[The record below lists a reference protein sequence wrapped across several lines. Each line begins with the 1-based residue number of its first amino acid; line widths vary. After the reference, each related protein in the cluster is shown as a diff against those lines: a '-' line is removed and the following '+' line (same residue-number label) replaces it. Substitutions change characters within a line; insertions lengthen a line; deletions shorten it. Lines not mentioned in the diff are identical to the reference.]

1 MHVLLLTLIMMRNF
15 RVVKSQIKQQQ
26 TLCIHFYS
34 FSWSETIFIFHQ
46 KLIHNYHAIEKKE

>member
-1 MHVLLLTLIMMRNF
+1 MYACIINSIMMRNF